1 MNICCLGFLGPLQ
14 TQELQNRSSYS
25 NGVIEEFQIL
35 ASDKEIKHGSYVKY
49 FSLAGKMAILEN
61 GYFRNNK
68 KHGMWEYYNQTYDD
82 TRATLN
88 GLVVP
93 TYTIDDSRS
102 NKLISKG
109 NYQQGKRH
117 GIWFYYYLDSIPS
130 VLVRSDARAEGASSG
145 QTFEI
150 LQPELQAYL
159 IGQFQK
165 DKRIGTW
172 VSFSADGEVLQTY
185 DYSNHKLIKDSIAY
199 PELIHLATHH
209 KPLFLGGESIFKF
222 LFSQLDSWKFTEL
235 LYPKEDSIV
244 LTLVFLIDTL
254 GHCSHWE
261 INHPKYEK
269 RLQKCLDEFISIYPD
284 YWIPAV
290 ENGQK
295 IQSKL
300 SVDWIIYSKKYA
312 RKKMLAWR
320 IQFQ

>member
-1 MNICCLGFLGPLQ
+1 MFIMNTLQTYKLYLLHIFCLGLFPGLGAQ
-14 TQELQNRSSYS
+14 DLQNKSTFS
-25 NGVIEEFQIL
+25 NGVFEEFQVL
-35 ASDKEIKHGSYVKY
+35 KENEKVKHGSYVKY

-109 NYQQGKRH
+109 NYQEGKRH

-150 LQPELQAYL
+150 IQPELQAYL
-159 IGQFQK
+159 IGQFHK
-165 DKRIGTW
+165 DQRVGSW
-172 VSFSADGEVLQTY
+172 VSFSPAGEVLQSY
-185 DYSNHKLIKDSIAY
+185 DYLNHNLIKDTIAY
-199 PELIHLATHH
+199 PELVNLASNH
-209 KPLFLGGESIFKF
+209 KPLFLGGENIFKL
-222 LFSQLDSWKFTEL
+222 LFNQLDSWKFIEP

-244 LTLVFLIDTL
+244 ISVIFHIDTF
-254 GHCSHWE
+254 GHCGLWE
-261 INHPKYEK
+261 MNHPK
-269 RLQKCLDEFISIYPD
+269 
-284 YWIPAV
+284 
-290 ENGQK
+290 
-295 IQSKL
+295 
-300 SVDWIIYSKKYA
+300 
-312 RKKMLAWR
+312 
-320 IQFQ
+320 